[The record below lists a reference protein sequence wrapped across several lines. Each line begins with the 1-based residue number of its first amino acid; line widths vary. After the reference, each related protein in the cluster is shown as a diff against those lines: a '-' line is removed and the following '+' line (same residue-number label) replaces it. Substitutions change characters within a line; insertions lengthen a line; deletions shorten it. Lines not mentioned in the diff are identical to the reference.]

1 MSTNTLVVITGPT
14 GVGKSDTAVWLAR
27 ELNAEIISADSRQLY
42 RDIPIGTAAPTAEQ
56 MAEVK
61 HHFVGTLSLEEYYS
75 AAQFEDDVMQLLPQL
90 FARSPYVVMC
100 GGSMMYVDAVCKGID
115 NIPTISDEIRHE
127 VVERFERDGA
137 EAMREEL
144 RRLDP
149 VYYNQVDLKNHKR
162 VIHAVEICLQAGRPY
177 SELRTNSVKQRP
189 FRIVKIGLN
198 LPREQLFDRI
208 NHRVEK
214 MIEAGLV
221 DEARRFYPQRHLN
234 SLNTVG
240 YKELFAWMDGT
251 MDYDTAVARIQK
263 NTRVY
268 AKKQLTWYA
277 KDTDM
282 HWFAPSDH
290 QGILKL
296 VCKCFCDFRGFRCG
310 VLWIFLLQ

>member
-208 NHRVEK
+208 NRRVEK

-282 HWFAPSDH
+282 HWFAPSYH
-290 QGILKL
+290 QEILKL
-296 VCKCFCDFRGFRCG
+296 VMG
-310 VLWIFLLQ
+310 

>member
-208 NHRVEK
+208 NRRVGK

-290 QGILKL
+290 QEILKL
-296 VCKCFCDFRGFRCG
+296 VMG
-310 VLWIFLLQ
+310 

>member
-14 GVGKSDTAVWLAR
+14 GVGKSDPAVWLAR

-115 NIPTISDEIRHE
+115 NIPTISDEIRRE

-149 VYYNQVDLKNHKR
+149 IYYNQVDLKNHKR

-208 NHRVEK
+208 NRRVEK

-290 QGILKL
+290 QEILKL
-296 VCKCFCDFRGFRCG
+296 VMG
-310 VLWIFLLQ
+310 

>member
-90 FARSPYVVMC
+90 FTRSPYVVMC

-115 NIPTISDEIRHE
+115 NIPTISDEIRRE
-127 VVERFERDGA
+127 VMERFERDGA

-149 VYYNQVDLKNHKR
+149 IYYNQVDLKNHKR

-208 NHRVEK
+208 NRRVEK

-290 QGILKL
+290 QEILKL
-296 VCKCFCDFRGFRCG
+296 VMG
-310 VLWIFLLQ
+310 

>member
-115 NIPTISDEIRHE
+115 NIPTISDEIRRE

-149 VYYNQVDLKNHKR
+149 IYYNQVDLKNHKR

-189 FRIVKIGLN
+189 FRILKIGLN

-208 NHRVEK
+208 NRRVEK

-290 QGILKL
+290 QEILKL
-296 VCKCFCDFRGFRCG
+296 VMG
-310 VLWIFLLQ
+310 

>member
-14 GVGKSDTAVWLAR
+14 GVGKSDTAAWLAR

-115 NIPTISDEIRHE
+115 NIPTISDEIRRE

-149 VYYNQVDLKNHKR
+149 IYYNQVDLKNHKR

-198 LPREQLFDRI
+198 LPREQLFDHI
-208 NHRVEK
+208 NRRVEK

-251 MDYDTAVARIQK
+251 IDYDTAVARIQK

-277 KDTDM
+277 KDTEM
-282 HWFAPSDH
+282 HWFAPSEH
-290 QGILKL
+290 QEILKL
-296 VCKCFCDFRGFRCG
+296 VMG
-310 VLWIFLLQ
+310 

>member
-115 NIPTISDEIRHE
+115 NIPTISDEIRRE
-127 VVERFERDGA
+127 VVERFERFERDGA

-149 VYYNQVDLKNHKR
+149 IYYNQVDLKNHKR

-208 NHRVEK
+208 NRRVEK

-290 QGILKL
+290 QEILKL
-296 VCKCFCDFRGFRCG
+296 VMG
-310 VLWIFLLQ
+310 

>member
-115 NIPTISDEIRHE
+115 NIPTISDEIRRE

-149 VYYNQVDLKNHKR
+149 IYYNQVDLKNHKR

-208 NHRVEK
+208 NRRVEK

-282 HWFAPSDH
+282 HWFSPSDH
-290 QGILKL
+290 QEILKL
-296 VCKCFCDFRGFRCG
+296 VMG
-310 VLWIFLLQ
+310 

>member
-115 NIPTISDEIRHE
+115 NIPTISDEIRRE
-127 VVERFERDGA
+127 VMERFERDGA

-149 VYYNQVDLKNHKR
+149 IYYNQVDLKNHKR

-208 NHRVEK
+208 NRRVEK

-277 KDTDM
+277 KDTEM
-282 HWFAPSDH
+282 HWFAPSEH
-290 QGILKL
+290 QEILKL
-296 VCKCFCDFRGFRCG
+296 VMG
-310 VLWIFLLQ
+310 

>member
-90 FARSPYVVMC
+90 FTRSPYVVMC

-115 NIPTISDEIRHE
+115 NIPTISDEIRRE

-149 VYYNQVDLKNHKR
+149 IYYNQVDLKNHKR

-189 FRIVKIGLN
+189 FRILKIGLN

-208 NHRVEK
+208 NRRVEK

-282 HWFAPSDH
+282 HWFSPSDH
-290 QGILKL
+290 QEILKL
-296 VCKCFCDFRGFRCG
+296 VMG
-310 VLWIFLLQ
+310 

>member
-100 GGSMMYVDAVCKGID
+100 GGSLMYVDAVGKGID
-115 NIPTISDEIRHE
+115 NIPTISDEIRRE

-149 VYYNQVDLKNHKR
+149 IYYNQVDLKNHKR

-189 FRIVKIGLN
+189 FRILKIGLN

-208 NHRVEK
+208 NRRVEK

-290 QGILKL
+290 QEILKL
-296 VCKCFCDFRGFRCG
+296 VMG
-310 VLWIFLLQ
+310 

>member
-100 GGSMMYVDAVCKGID
+100 GGSMMYIDAVCKGID
-115 NIPTISDEIRHE
+115 NIPTISDEIRRE

-149 VYYNQVDLKNHKR
+149 IYYNQVDLKNHKR

-189 FRIVKIGLN
+189 FRILKIGLN

-208 NHRVEK
+208 NRRVEK

-290 QGILKL
+290 QEILKL
-296 VCKCFCDFRGFRCG
+296 VMG
-310 VLWIFLLQ
+310 

>member
-90 FARSPYVVMC
+90 FTRSPYVVMC

-115 NIPTISDEIRHE
+115 NIPTISDEIRRE
-127 VVERFERDGA
+127 VMERFERDGA

-208 NHRVEK
+208 NRRVEK

-290 QGILKL
+290 QEILKL
-296 VCKCFCDFRGFRCG
+296 VMG
-310 VLWIFLLQ
+310 

>member
-208 NHRVEK
+208 NRRVEK

-221 DEARRFYPQRHLN
+221 DEARRFYLQRHLN

-282 HWFAPSDH
+282 HWFSPSDH
-290 QGILKL
+290 QEILKL
-296 VCKCFCDFRGFRCG
+296 VMG
-310 VLWIFLLQ
+310 

>member
-27 ELNAEIISADSRQLY
+27 ELDAEIISADSRQLY

-115 NIPTISDEIRHE
+115 NIPTISDEIRRE

-149 VYYNQVDLKNHKR
+149 IYYNQVDLKNHKR

-208 NHRVEK
+208 NRRVEK

-277 KDTDM
+277 KDTEM
-282 HWFAPSDH
+282 HWFAPSEH
-290 QGILKL
+290 QEILKL
-296 VCKCFCDFRGFRCG
+296 VMG
-310 VLWIFLLQ
+310 

>member
-115 NIPTISDEIRHE
+115 NIPTISDEIRRE

-149 VYYNQVDLKNHKR
+149 IYYNQVDLKNHKR

-208 NHRVEK
+208 NRRVEK

-240 YKELFAWMDGT
+240 YKELYAWMDGT

-290 QGILKL
+290 QEILKL
-296 VCKCFCDFRGFRCG
+296 VMG
-310 VLWIFLLQ
+310 

>member
-75 AAQFEDDVMQLLPQL
+75 AAQFEDDVMQLLPLL
-90 FARSPYVVMC
+90 FTRSPYVVMC

-115 NIPTISDEIRHE
+115 NIPTISDEIRRE

-149 VYYNQVDLKNHKR
+149 IYYNQVDLKNHKR

-208 NHRVEK
+208 NRRVEK

-290 QGILKL
+290 QEILKL
-296 VCKCFCDFRGFRCG
+296 VMG
-310 VLWIFLLQ
+310 

>member
-56 MAEVK
+56 MAEMK

-115 NIPTISDEIRHE
+115 NIPTISDEIRRE

-290 QGILKL
+290 QEILKL
-296 VCKCFCDFRGFRCG
+296 VMG
-310 VLWIFLLQ
+310 

>member
-1 MSTNTLVVITGPT
+1 M
-14 GVGKSDTAVWLAR
+14 
-27 ELNAEIISADSRQLY
+27 
-42 RDIPIGTAAPTAEQ
+42 
-56 MAEVK
+56 
-61 HHFVGTLSLEEYYS
+61 
-75 AAQFEDDVMQLLPQL
+75 
-90 FARSPYVVMC
+90 
-100 GGSMMYVDAVCKGID
+100 
-115 NIPTISDEIRHE
+115 
-127 VVERFERDGA
+127 
-137 EAMREEL
+137 
-144 RRLDP
+144 
-149 VYYNQVDLKNHKR
+149 
-162 VIHAVEICLQAGRPY
+162 
-177 SELRTNSVKQRP
+177 KQRP
-189 FRIVKIGLN
+189 FRILKIGLN

-208 NHRVEK
+208 NRRVEK

-290 QGILKL
+290 QEILKL
-296 VCKCFCDFRGFRCG
+296 VMG
-310 VLWIFLLQ
+310 

>member
-56 MAEVK
+56 MAKVK

-75 AAQFEDDVMQLLPQL
+75 AAQFEDDVMQLLPRL

-115 NIPTISDEIRHE
+115 NIPTISDEIRRE
-127 VVERFERDGA
+127 VLERFERDGA

-208 NHRVEK
+208 NRRVEK

-282 HWFAPSDH
+282 HWFAPSDR
-290 QGILKL
+290 QEILKL
-296 VCKCFCDFRGFRCG
+296 I
-310 VLWIFLLQ
+310 LE

>member
-115 NIPTISDEIRHE
+115 NIPTISDEIRRE

-208 NHRVEK
+208 NRRVEK

-282 HWFAPSDH
+282 HWFAPSDY
-290 QGILKL
+290 QEILKL
-296 VCKCFCDFRGFRCG
+296 VMG
-310 VLWIFLLQ
+310 

>member
-115 NIPTISDEIRHE
+115 NIPTISDEIRRE

-137 EAMREEL
+137 ETMREEL

-208 NHRVEK
+208 NRRVEK

-290 QGILKL
+290 QEILKL
-296 VCKCFCDFRGFRCG
+296 VMG
-310 VLWIFLLQ
+310 

>member
-115 NIPTISDEIRHE
+115 NIPTISDEIRRE

-149 VYYNQVDLKNHKR
+149 IYYNQVDLKNHKR

-189 FRIVKIGLN
+189 FRILKIGLN

-290 QGILKL
+290 QEILKL
-296 VCKCFCDFRGFRCG
+296 VMG
-310 VLWIFLLQ
+310 

>member
-115 NIPTISDEIRHE
+115 NIPTISDEIRRE

-149 VYYNQVDLKNHKR
+149 IYYNQVDLKNHKR

-208 NHRVEK
+208 NRRVEK

-290 QGILKL
+290 QEILKL
-296 VCKCFCDFRGFRCG
+296 VMR
-310 VLWIFLLQ
+310 

>member
-115 NIPTISDEIRHE
+115 NIPTISDEIRRE

-149 VYYNQVDLKNHKR
+149 IYYNQVDLKNHKR

-208 NHRVEK
+208 NRRVEK

-240 YKELFAWMDGT
+240 YKELFAWMDGK

-290 QGILKL
+290 QEILKL
-296 VCKCFCDFRGFRCG
+296 VMG
-310 VLWIFLLQ
+310 

>member
-75 AAQFEDDVMQLLPQL
+75 AAQFEDDVIQLLPQL

-208 NHRVEK
+208 NRRVEK

-277 KDTDM
+277 KDTEM
-282 HWFAPSDH
+282 HWFAPSEH
-290 QGILKL
+290 QEILKL
-296 VCKCFCDFRGFRCG
+296 VMG
-310 VLWIFLLQ
+310 

>member
-208 NHRVEK
+208 NRRVEK

-221 DEARRFYPQRHLN
+221 DEARRFYLQRHLN

-290 QGILKL
+290 QEILKL
-296 VCKCFCDFRGFRCG
+296 VMG
-310 VLWIFLLQ
+310 

>member
-115 NIPTISDEIRHE
+115 NIPTISDEIRRE

-208 NHRVEK
+208 NRRVEK

-282 HWFAPSDH
+282 HWFSPSDH
-290 QGILKL
+290 QEILKL
-296 VCKCFCDFRGFRCG
+296 VMG
-310 VLWIFLLQ
+310 

>member
-115 NIPTISDEIRHE
+115 NIPTISDEIRRE

-149 VYYNQVDLKNHKR
+149 IYYNQVDLKNHKR

-208 NHRVEK
+208 NRRVEK

-290 QGILKL
+290 QEILKL
-296 VCKCFCDFRGFRCG
+296 I
-310 VLWIFLLQ
+310 LE

>member
-115 NIPTISDEIRHE
+115 NIPTISDEIRRE

-208 NHRVEK
+208 NRRVEK

-277 KDTDM
+277 KDTEM

-290 QGILKL
+290 QEILKL
-296 VCKCFCDFRGFRCG
+296 VMG
-310 VLWIFLLQ
+310 